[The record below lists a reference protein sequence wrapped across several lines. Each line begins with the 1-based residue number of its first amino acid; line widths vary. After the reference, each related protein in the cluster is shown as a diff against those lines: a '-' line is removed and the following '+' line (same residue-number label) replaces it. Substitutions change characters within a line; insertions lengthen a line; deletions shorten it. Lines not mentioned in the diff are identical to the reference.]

1 MRRAITISLALVP
14 FILVLGWAAAGVA
27 LAGGGCH
34 QGIGAAPAEGNATV
48 VKIDGCTFA
57 PTVTRVPVGT
67 QVRFLNTSPQFHDIT
82 GRNGE
87 WGSDT
92 LQDGQSFSHSFAV
105 AGLYPYSCSLHPGMA
120 GVVVVGSPVAA
131 AAPAPVADAAD
142 IAPVSATAPAPP
154 ASADNSPLPY
164 LAAGGLGLLAGVG
177 FGAAIVTRRRRPA

>member
-1 MRRAITISLALVP
+1 MRRTITISLALVP
-14 FILVLGWAAAGVA
+14 FVLVLGWAAAGVA

-34 QGIGAAPAEGNATV
+34 QNVGAEPQEGNATV

-57 PTVTRVPVGT
+57 PAVTRVPIGA
-67 QVRFLNTSPQFHDIT
+67 QVRFLNTSPQFHDVT

-92 LQDGQSFSHSFAV
+92 LQDGQSFSMRFAA

-120 GVVVVGSPVAA
+120 GVVIVGSPVAA

-142 IAPVSATAPAPP
+142 IAPVSATAPAAPTP
-154 ASADNSPLPY
+154 TDNSPVPY

-177 FGAAIVTRRRRPA
+177 FGAAVVARRRRPA